1 MPSRMIPRTFTQQ
14 LTVLLCVAF
23 VAGAAVWWWFSADK
37 IQRLMTHQIALRAQ
51 VQAAQLATF
60 PELIEAVAARDTEQV
75 SYLVESLQSVTD
87 ADFIT
92 VSDQAGIR
100 LAHPIASRIGLPVV
114 GDDIRPALE
123 EGKAYLSYSVGSMG
137 PSLRYISPIR
147 ATNGDIIG
155 MIKVGYLLD
164 TVAVWQ
170 SEKLQPLLMVG
181 GITLLLATLISTAFA
196 RLVRRQM
203 QDREPWQLAQS
214 LMTYEGVIQAT
225 HEGLIAMNQQGEI
238 YLINDSAKQLI
249 GVEPHQLGLIAQ
261 WLQGVTTQA
270 KSDKYID
277 QLASL
282 NGRSLVVSCVPLWG
296 KNGSAGAVYSLRAH
310 SELQALA
317 DRLQQVDQYVES
329 VRIARHEYR
338 NKLSTLAG
346 LLQLQHYDQALQYV
360 LQQSNLNQVQ
370 MDALRHL
377 HAWPQ
382 LTAILMGK
390 WSKAQEW
397 HIPLDYR
404 AVESVASL
412 CISEESFCTLVGNLI
427 DNSLDAVRGR
437 TEPWVRVFLH
447 QNEHELCLRVSNN
460 GPMVTQALT
469 ELCRPGVTTK
479 QGEGERGL
487 GLYLV
492 QSLVSRAQGHI
503 ELDSDEHETTFSIY
517 LPKE

>member
-14 LTVLLCVAF
+14 LTLLLCSAF
-23 VAGAAVWWWFSADK
+23 AAGALVWWWFSADK
-37 IQRLMTHQIALRAQ
+37 IQRLMSHQIALRAQ
-51 VQAAQLATF
+51 VQAVQLAQY
-60 PELIEAVAARDTEQV
+60 PDLIEAVNKRDAKQV
-75 SYLVESLQSVTD
+75 SQLVQALQSVTD

-92 VSDQAGIR
+92 VSDRQGIR
-100 LAHPIASRIGLPVV
+100 LAHPITARIGLPVM
-114 GDDIRPALE
+114 GDDIRPALD

-147 ATNGDIIG
+147 AANGDVIG

-170 SEKLQPLLMVG
+170 NEKLQPLLLVA

-225 HEGLIAMNQQGEI
+225 HEGLVAINPNGDI
-238 YLINDSAKQLI
+238 YLINDSAKRLL
-249 GVEPHQLGLIAQ
+249 GVESEQLSVIAT
-261 WLQGVTTQA
+261 WLQGISEQEKHET
-270 KSDKYID
+270 YID
-277 QLASL
+277 RLACL
-282 NGRSLVVSCVPLWG
+282 NGQSLIVSCVPLWDKHG
-296 KNGSAGAVYSLRAH
+296 AAGAVFSLRAH

-317 DRLQQVDQYVES
+317 DRLQQVDQYVDS
-329 VRIARHEYR
+329 VRMARHEYR

-346 LLQLQHYDQALQYV
+346 LLQLQHYDQALHYV

-390 WSKAQEW
+390 WSKGQEW
-397 HIPLDYR
+397 HIPLDYS
-404 AVESVASL
+404 AVESVTSL
-412 CISEESFCTLVGNLI
+412 GMAEESFCTLVGNLI
-427 DNSLDAVRGR
+427 DNSLEAVRG
-437 TEPWVRVFLH
+437 TPAPWVRVSLH
-447 QNEHELCLRVSNN
+447 QNGRELCLRVSNN
-460 GPMVTQALT
+460 GPQVTQALT
-469 ELCRPGVTTK
+469 ELCKPGVTSK
-479 QGEGERGL
+479 QGEGERGI

-492 QSLVSRAQGHI
+492 QSLVSRAQGHL
-503 ELDSDEHETTFSIY
+503 ELDSDQHETTFSLYI
-517 LPKE
+517 PKE

>member
-1 MPSRMIPRTFTQQ
+1 MPSRIIPRTFTQQ
-14 LTVLLCVAF
+14 LTVLFCAAF
-23 VAGAAVWWWFSADK
+23 AAGAMVWWGFSADK
-37 IQRLMTHQIALRAQ
+37 IQRLMTNQIALRAQ
-51 VQAAQLATF
+51 VQAVQLAKL
-60 PELIEAVAARDTEQV
+60 PDLILAVEAGDAKHV
-75 SYLVESLQSVTD
+75 SQLVESLQSVTD

-92 VSDQAGIR
+92 VSDSVGIR
-100 LAHPIASRIGLPVV
+100 LAHPIASRIGLPVM

-123 EGKAYLSYSVGSMG
+123 EGESYLSYSVGSMG

-147 ATNGDIIG
+147 AANGDVIG

-170 SEKLQPLLMVG
+170 NEKLQPLLLMG

-214 LMTYEGVIQAT
+214 LITYEGVIQAT
-225 HEGLIAMNQQGEI
+225 HEGLVAINQQGEI
-238 YLINDSAKQLI
+238 YLINDSAKHLI
-249 GVEPHQLGLIAQ
+249 GAGPEQQNLIAK
-261 WLQGVTTQA
+261 WLQGMTDQVQTE
-270 KSDKYID
+270 KFID
-277 QLASL
+277 RLVCL
-282 NGRSLVVSCVPLWG
+282 NGQSLVVSRVPLLG
-296 KNGSAGAVYSLRAH
+296 KHGFAGAVYSLRAH

-346 LLQLQHYDQALQYV
+346 LLQLQQYDQALHCV
-360 LQQSNLNQVQ
+360 LQQSSLNQVQ
-370 MDALRHL
+370 LDALHHL

-382 LTAILMGK
+382 LAAILMGK

-397 HIPLDYR
+397 HIPLDYH
-404 AVESVASL
+404 AIENVATL
-412 CISEESFCTLVGNLI
+412 VMSEESFCTVVGNLI
-427 DNSLDAVRGR
+427 DNSLDAVRGMAA
-437 TEPWVRVFLH
+437 PWVRVSLH

-460 GPMVTQALT
+460 GPMIIQPLN
-469 ELCRPGVTTK
+469 EICLPGVTSK
-479 QGEGERGL
+479 QGEGEHGL

-492 QSLVSRAQGHI
+492 QSLVNRVQGHV

>member
-14 LTVLLCVAF
+14 LTVLLCTAF
-23 VAGAAVWWWFSADK
+23 VAGAAMWWGFSADK
-37 IQRLMTHQIALRAQ
+37 IQRLMTNQIALRAQ
-51 VQAAQLATF
+51 VQAVQLAKF
-60 PELIEAVAARDTEQV
+60 PDLIQAVGVGDAKQV
-75 SYLVESLQSVTD
+75 SQLVASLQSATD

-92 VSDQAGIR
+92 VSDRVGIR
-100 LAHPIASRIGLPVV
+100 LAHPIASRIGLPVM

-123 EGKAYLSYSVGSMG
+123 EGKSYLSYSVGSMG

-147 ATNGDIIG
+147 AANGDVIG

-170 SEKLQPLLMVG
+170 NEKLQPLLLVA
-181 GITLLLATLISTAFA
+181 GITLLLTTLISTAFA

-225 HEGLIAMNQQGEI
+225 HEGLVALNQQGEI

-249 GVEPHQLGLIAQ
+249 GAEPKQQSLIAE
-261 WLQGVTTQA
+261 WLQDITIQA
-270 KSDKYID
+270 QSEKFID
-277 QLASL
+277 RLACL
-282 NGRSLVVSCVPLWG
+282 NGRSLVVSRVPLLG
-296 KNGSAGAVYSLRAH
+296 KQGSAGAVYSLRAH

-329 VRIARHEYR
+329 VRITRHEYR

-346 LLQLQHYDQALQYV
+346 LLQLQQYDQALRYV

-370 MDALRHL
+370 LDALHHL

-397 HIPLDYR
+397 HIPMDYQ
-404 AVESVASL
+404 AIENIATLSL
-412 CISEESFCTLVGNLI
+412 SEEAFCTVVGNLI
-427 DNSLDAVRGR
+427 DNSLDAVRGMP
-437 TEPWVRVFLH
+437 TPWVRVSLH

-460 GPMVTQALT
+460 GPVITQSLT
-469 ELCRPGVTTK
+469 EICRPGVTSK
-479 QGEGERGL
+479 KGEGEHGL

-492 QSLVSRAQGHI
+492 QSLVSRARGHL
-503 ELDSDEHETTFSIY
+503 ELDSDEQETTFSLY
-517 LPKE
+517 FPKE